1 MSQSVSVSIIV
12 PVYNVGKYVERCI
25 RSIIAQTYTGSM
37 ECIIVDDRG
46 SDDSMERVNRLLD
59 NYDGPIDFKIIT
71 HPENKGISEARNT
84 GIRNATGDYILF
96 LDSDDEI
103 SIHALTYFI
112 QKAAETPDA
121 EIIVGDYY
129 LPKRE
134 IRFHPNKDLS
144 THQKS
149 KIALIAPRGLI
160 PFTHNRLIKRS
171 FIINHNL
178 YFEPFKYLE
187 DNLWTWK
194 AAKYISSIA
203 FTNKPSYIYFSNLDS
218 VMHQFSFDR
227 IKDCVKICD
236 IKASTIDSGCENWQ
250 IRNAIS
256 HVLNTDSDIRYTSTG
271 KEYIEKLKTLKAIVK
286 KLNHESI
293 KAFDIRSLL
302 SLLLLNIELR
312 LPISVNNRLYWW
324 LHRGAKMFAVYPRP
338 KF

>member
-25 RSIIAQTYTGSM
+25 RSITAQTYTGSM

-71 HPENKGISEARNT
+71 HPENKGISETRNT
-84 GIRNATGDYILF
+84 GIRNSTGDYILF
-96 LDSDDEI
+96 LDSDDQL
-103 SIHALTYFI
+103 SIYALTYFI
-112 QKAAETPDA
+112 DKATETPNA
-121 EIIVGDYY
+121 EIIIGDYY
-129 LPKRE
+129 LPNRE
-134 IRFHPNKDLS
+134 FRFQPHKDLS
-144 THQKS
+144 TPHKS
-149 KIALIAPRGLI
+149 KTALIAPRGLI
-160 PFTHNRLIKRS
+160 SFTHNRLIKRS

-194 AAKYISSIA
+194 AAKYVSSIA
-203 FTNKPSYIYFSNLDS
+203 FTKKPSYIYFSNPDS
-218 VMHQFSFDR
+218 IMHQFSFDR
-227 IKDCVKICD
+227 IEDCVQICD
-236 IKASTIDSGCENWQ
+236 IKASTIDTGCKNWQ

-256 HVLNTDSDIRYTSTG
+256 HILNTDSDIRYTYTG
-271 KEYIEKLKTLKAIVK
+271 VGYAEKLKILKAIVK
-286 KLNHESI
+286 KLNRESI

-312 LPISVNNRLYWW
+312 LPISVNNRLYWL
-324 LHRGAKMFAVYPRP
+324 LHRAAKMFAVYPRP